1 MTETLVQTRGM
12 PEWLKEA
19 VRTEYV
25 KCIDYKRFKHVK
37 ELGEGA
43 YGKVYS
49 ADWVIGG
56 YTITVALKT
65 IKVFNNNSH
74 HKELCKEFIKEMT
87 NQVNF
92 HPHILQFFCV
102 SCQDESN
109 YVLVLEYADGG
120 SLKSYLHTNFNGMTF
135 NRKFRFA
142 WEMTSGIMCL
152 HEVGI
157 IHRDL
162 SSDNVLIHRGEIKIA
177 DFGISRKFD
186 ESTDKKGK
194 EAYFDPYCISHT
206 NKRDEKSDVF
216 SYMATGGREKRIPET
231 PTLYEELY
239 VACWDGDP
247 NKRPSTKTIM
257 IELGELRKNWPEENV
272 IIRPDTKAINNV
284 GNSDETILE
293 AIVLACPPLAL
304 VQMLKTLLR
313 VIKDPQNSKERLFYF
328 LCRNTGF
335 LNNKKEIN
343 MEIFKQAVAFIS
355 LHIMKDYK
363 FDGEA
368 YNPLHCLCDIHVNE
382 NIQIEERFNFFILP
396 YMDISAFKKIEAIDD
411 NSSNDEDNTDNY
423 INKMNTS
430 NRVDVDTRQTEFNIL
445 NYSEKNKYVVSSYLA
460 WQNNGQPIPKQS
472 FSKNLLNIL
481 LATWESDDLKNVA
494 AIFHYLKIKIT
505 DYIVDELS
513 LHIYLAKGGTTKQV
527 NNMFYFWDC
536 QESKILKDALDHAQ
550 GAIYSFLKDLKKSK
564 TLNFRRSEFEKI
576 LKELGLK

>member
-1 MTETLVQTRGM
+1 MTDTLVQTRGM

-49 ADWVIGG
+49 ADW
-56 YTITVALKT
+56 
-65 IKVFNNNSH
+65 
-74 HKELCKEFIKEMT
+74 LCKEFIKEMT

-162 SSDNVLIHRGEIKIA
+162 RNQIPG
-177 DFGISRKFD
+177 
-186 ESTDKKGK
+186 
-194 EAYFDPYCISHT
+194 
-206 NKRDEKSDVF
+206 
-216 SYMATGGREKRIPET
+216 YMATGGREKHIPET

-272 IIRPDTKAINNV
+272 IIRPDTKAINYV
-284 GNSDETILE
+284 GNSDECDMNEIIKFIKEGNCISLSGSMRIFPDIKINLSELDQKLDKNINEIGTILE

-343 MEIFKQAVAFIS
+343 MEIFKQTVAFIS

-363 FDGEA
+363 FDGEE

-445 NYSEKNKYVVSSYLA
+445 NYSEKNKYVGNLDTTTLKIFTIFWVLNKKPFNKSLLI
-460 WQNNGQPIPKQS
+460 WLGKNNGQPIPKQS
-472 FSKNLLNIL
+472 FSKYLLNII

-505 DYIVDELS
+505 DYIVDGLS
-513 LHIYLAKGGTTKQV
+513 LHIYLAKGETIKQV
-527 NNMFYFWDC
+527 NNMFYFWNC

-564 TLNFRRSEFEKI
+564 TLNFRRSELEKI
-576 LKELGLK
+576 LKELELE